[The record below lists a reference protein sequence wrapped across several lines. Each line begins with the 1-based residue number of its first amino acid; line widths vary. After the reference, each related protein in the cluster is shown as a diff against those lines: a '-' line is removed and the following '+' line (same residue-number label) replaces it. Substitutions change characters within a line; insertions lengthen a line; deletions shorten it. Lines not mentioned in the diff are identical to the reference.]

1 VDVVR
6 ELALMV
12 DSIVENKPKAS
23 KEHYDN
29 MLRMLE
35 ESHKIQHTMLEEVA
49 SVGSLLISRGDFLHL
64 MFKINELADYAEAVA
79 FRLNGILSRR
89 WKFDTEKMREVSE
102 LTTLVLDEVSK
113 MRETMLALSHNPFK
127 AVELSK
133 MVEELERKI
142 DSNYRTLNLE
152 ILSAN
157 MSIQLL
163 LLFRDITEHLE
174 RMADITVDIVD
185 LIKVLAL
192 SA

>member
-29 MLRMLE
+29 MLRMFE
-35 ESHKIQHTMLEEVA
+35 ESHKIQHTMLEEIA

-79 FRLNGILSRR
+79 FRLNGILSRK

-102 LTTLVLDEVSK
+102 LTTLILDEVSK